1 MINNSEPIGIT
12 SVHTPSLKI
21 NIYSVLN
28 IINYYM
34 TMDNDITICIRLY
47 LFDLGITMDK
57 YNINVNE
64 AQLLPQT

>member
-1 MINNSEPIGIT
+1 
-12 SVHTPSLKI
+12 
-21 NIYSVLN
+21 
-28 IINYYM
+28 M